1 MGDDAVRRAPAR
13 WSNTLA
19 DIQGELGRFSD
30 NAPFGLILEKLCGHI
45 DEMHDDMDHLHGQL
59 DRLEELE
66 NNNSLL
72 SKVKATLTASLVET
86 IKIGETEAKEREFL
100 YGKYKNLEHEVDL
113 VRSQMDEESAGK
125 ANALRLL
132 SKSIGDGAMWR
143 KKYETEGLAK
153 AEELESGKLKLQS
166 RLAESEGCVQNLNG
180 KAMALE
186 KERAKVQA
194 EIEEMEVMMSDAEAR
209 FLALEKKARDF
220 DKVVIE
226 WRTKIDGLQ
235 TDLDQTQ
242 MECRSYSTEL
252 FKVKTTFDESTTQMD
267 DVRRENK
274 GLSNEIKDLMDQ
286 IGQGGR
292 NIHEIDKI
300 RKRLEGEKLEL
311 QTALEDAEGVL
322 EQEENKVLRAQL
334 ELSQVKQEIERR
346 IKEKSDELDV
356 LRKTFQKSL
365 EAMQT
370 SLENETRAKGEALRQ
385 KKKLD
390 ADMNELTIA
399 LEHAN
404 GSNQEAQSVIKK
416 YQAAIKE
423 AQMVLEDEQMSR
435 DRVREELIQ
444 AERRSHTTAN
454 ELEESKS
461 QLEHADRQRREAE
474 QDLSDTAE
482 QLSDVTLQ
490 NQALESNKRKLES
503 ELQTLHVRKQEFFFM
518 GGT

>member
-1 MGDDAVRRAPAR
+1 MVFD
-13 WSNTLA
+13 
-19 DIQGELGRFSD
+19 
-30 NAPFGLILEKLCGHI
+30 EKKT
-45 DEMHDDMDHLHGQL
+45 
-59 DRLEELE
+59 
-66 NNNSLL
+66 S
-72 SKVKATLTASLVET
+72 A
-86 IKIGETEAKEREFL
+86 KIGL
-100 YGKYKNLEHEVDL
+100 NHP
-113 VRSQMDEESAGK
+113 
-125 ANALRLL
+125 
-132 SKSIGDGAMWR
+132 
-143 KKYETEGLAK
+143 
-153 AEELESGKLKLQS
+153 KLTQ
-166 RLAESEGCVQNLNG
+166 CV
-180 KAMALE
+180 ALE

-235 TDLDQTQ
+235 SDLDQTQ

-252 FKVKTTFDESTTQMD
+252 FKVKTSYDESSTQMD

-300 RKRLEGEKLEL
+300 RKRLEGEKMEL

-365 EAMQT
+365 DAMQS
-370 SLENETRAKGEALRQ
+370 SLENETRAKGEAVRQ

-404 GSNQEAQSVIKK
+404 ASNQETQTQIRRYQVRQNILKK
-416 YQAAIKE
+416 
-423 AQMVLEDEQMSR
+423 
-435 DRVREELIQ
+435 
-444 AERRSHTTAN
+444 SHTSSILSRRPSRRAN
-454 ELEESKS
+454 QCWRTS
-461 QLEHADRQRREAE
+461 R
-474 QDLSDTAE
+474 
-482 QLSDVTLQ
+482 
-490 NQALESNKRKLES
+490 
-503 ELQTLHVRKQEFFFM
+503 
-518 GGT
+518 